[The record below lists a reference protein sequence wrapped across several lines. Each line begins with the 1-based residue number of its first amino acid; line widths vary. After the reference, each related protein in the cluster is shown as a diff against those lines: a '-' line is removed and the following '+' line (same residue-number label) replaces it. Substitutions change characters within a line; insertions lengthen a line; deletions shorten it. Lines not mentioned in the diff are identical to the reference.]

1 MTDIFKWIRPGYELV
16 KVKLEWNIR
25 VPHLGTVD
33 ENEDEFLVSQ
43 ETASEL
49 TPYSYWKLLLIGDG
63 QHLKIRAKHLDFE
76 GITAN
81 IVNPVIV
88 KFAIVNGKGQ
98 KVLEQLVS
106 SQPKES
112 WVQILLPK
120 NKINGSYSTYLQS
133 DGSLTL
139 YCKIF
144 SHVRIKDS
152 PMNPKEIETICT
164 QQLVIQLTGLFE
176 SMQLSDVKFWIGDRE
191 FPAHKVILVTRSK
204 VFASMFEYETKENLT
219 NQIEIEDIEPQVF
232 QELLRFIYT
241 GQVPLYMGTIAAAL
255 LIAADKYLLDGLKMI
270 CENYLLRYI
279 SPENCVVLLLN
290 GDLENPTERLKE
302 AAKYFLRYPTQVMA
316 TANWKTTKEED
327 PTLLCNIQEFVFSCK

>member
-1 MTDIFKWIRPGYELV
+1 MAEIFQWIRPGYELV
-16 KVKLEWNIR
+16 KVKMELNIWAPSLE
-25 VPHLGTVD
+25 VVD
-33 ENEDEFLVSQ
+33 AYKEFFNAQ
-43 ETASEL
+43 ETSSQQ
-49 TPYSYWKLLLIGDG
+49 TPDSRWKLYLINDG
-63 QHLKIRAKHLDFE
+63 PLLKIRVKHFDSGGTAK
-76 GITAN
+76 
-81 IVNPVIV
+81 IVDPVLV
-88 KFAIVNGKGQ
+88 KFAILNGKGQ
-98 KVLEQLVS
+98 KVLEQIIS
-106 SQPKES
+106 SQPNKS
-112 WVQILLPK
+112 WVEVLLSK
-120 NKINGSYSTYLQS
+120 NKIYGSYSEYQQS
-133 DGSLTL
+133 DGSLTF

-152 PMNPKEIETICT
+152 PMDPQIIDTICT
-164 QQLVIQLTGLFE
+164 QQLVNQLGGLFIG
-176 SMQLSDVKFWIGDRE
+176 MQFSDVTFYIGDRE
-191 FPAHKVILVTRSK
+191 FPAHKAILVTRSK

-302 AAKYFLRYPTQVMA
+302 AAKYFLRYPIQVMA
-316 TANWKTTKEED
+316 TANWETAKEEN

>member
-1 MTDIFKWIRPGYELV
+1 MAENFKWIRPGYELV
-16 KVKLEWNIR
+16 KVKLEWN
-25 VPHLGTVD
+25 VQMPYLETTD
-33 ENEDEFLVSQ
+33 QNEEDFSISQ
-43 ETASEL
+43 Q
-49 TPYSYWKLLLIGDG
+49 TPDSQWKLLLIGDG
-63 QHLKIRAKHLDFE
+63 HHLKIRAIHLDSD
-76 GITAN
+76 GISAKIVDPVLAN
-81 IVNPVIV
+81 
-88 KFAIVNGKGQ
+88 FAILNGKGQ
-98 KVLEQLVS
+98 KVLEQWVS
-106 SQPKES
+106 SQPNGS
-112 WVQILLPK
+112 WVEVLLFII
-120 NKINGSYSTYLQS
+120 KINGPYSEYQLS

-176 SMQLSDVKFWIGDRE
+176 SMQLSDVTFCIGDRE

-219 NQIEIEDIEPQVF
+219 NQIEIEDIEPEVF

-241 GQVPLYMGTIAAAL
+241 GEVSLHEMETIAAGL

-316 TANWKTTKEED
+316 TANWETTKEEN
-327 PTLLCNIQEFVFSCK
+327 PTLLCDIQEFVFSCK